1 MNVPVWLITA
11 GHVLIG
17 LCFGLLVAYIVTRE
31 ER

>member
-1 MNVPVWLITA
+1 VNIALITI